1 MGRSVKEI
9 ISLQVPARSF
19 QAVFKEKDGGVG
31 GRPLGQPDPVYLGDV
46 KIQGRGIGGR
56 LGSRVGEGWRAHPL
70 RATGT
75 L

>member
-1 MGRSVKEI
+1 M
-9 ISLQVPARSF
+9 PARSF